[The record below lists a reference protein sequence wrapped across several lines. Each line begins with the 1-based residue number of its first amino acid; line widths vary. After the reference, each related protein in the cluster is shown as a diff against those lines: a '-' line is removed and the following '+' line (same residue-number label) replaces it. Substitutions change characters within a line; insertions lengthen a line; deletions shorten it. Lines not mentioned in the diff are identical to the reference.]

1 MSRRRDLL
9 WRRRQLEDM
18 AGILDSMKALAYM
31 ETRKIVHRQAALS
44 RVTEQYAQAAG
55 RFMDFHPEFADSPP
69 LGGPRVCILIGT
81 ERGFCGDFNQRLL
94 ASVPPDTDRLIA
106 VGQKLQRTIGRP
118 GANPIPVPG
127 ASVSEEV
134 SEVLAAIVDQ
144 LELKSSR
151 DAPGAVDVVYQTD
164 AAGEPVLRRLLPPFR
179 NLTHRSA
186 GVVDRGPDPLL
197 YLTPKDFFR
206 TLIEHYIFTLLNAA
220 LYSSLLAENSRR
232 VQHLDAAVRHLEG
245 KVTALT
251 QTCNSLRQ
259 EEITEEIEVILL
271 SAETALQ
278 AHQRRW
284 ETS

>member
-18 AGILDSMKALAYM
+18 AAILDSMKALAYM
-31 ETRKIVHRQAALS
+31 ETRKIVHRQAALA
-44 RVTEQYAQAAG
+44 RVTEQYGRTAG
-55 RFMDFHPEFADSPP
+55 RFIHFHPGFADPP
-69 LGGPRVCILIGT
+69 SLEGPRVCILIGT

-94 ASVPPDTDRLIA
+94 ASVPPGTDKLIA
-106 VGQKLQRTIGRP
+106 VGQKLQRTIGGP
-118 GANPIPVPG
+118 GPVPVPG

-134 SEVLAAIVDQ
+134 PEVLAAIVDQ
-144 LELKSSR
+144 LELTPAR
-151 DAPGAVDVVYQTD
+151 HAPAAVDVLYQTD
-164 AAGEPVLRRLLPPFR
+164 AAGQPALRRLLPPFQ
-179 NLTHRSA
+179 NLACPSESTIDA
-186 GVVDRGPDPLL
+186 GPEPLL
-197 YLTPKDFFR
+197 YLTPAVFFG
-206 TLIEHYIFTLLNAA
+206 TLAEHYVFALLTEA

-232 VQHLDAAVRHLEG
+232 VQHLDAAVRHLED
-245 KVTALT
+245 KVTALA
-251 QTCNSLRQ
+251 QSCNSLRQ